1 VIGRIAAARRELLQR
16 EGPLAPPL
24 PWRLALVPVC
34 GSTEQL
40 LDQRQAGW
48 GSGPVALLAQRQ
60 RFGHGQQGRPWVSPH
75 GGVWLSAALP
85 WPPQGAPLALAAA
98 VGLALQ
104 LEALGLAPT
113 LKWPNDL
120 LLHNRKVAGL
130 LPRLRLRGGHI
141 QAARVGIG
149 LNGENPAPAGAINVR
164 QALALSGQ
172 PWRQGA
178 DAIRLAARVLL
189 ALDWAV
195 AAAAEPERVWQEA
208 DRRLQGR
215 DQPLLWQGETW
226 TVAGLARD
234 GGLELRRGAERTI
247 VRRRFEE
254 PAFQVA

>member
-1 VIGRIAAARRELLQR
+1 MIGRIAAARRELQLR
-16 EGPLAPPL
+16 EGYLAPPL
-24 PWRLALVPVC
+24 PWRLAMVPVC
-34 GSTEQL
+34 GSTERL
-40 LDQRQAGW
+40 LDQRKAGW
-48 GSGPVALLAQRQ
+48 GSGPLALLAQRQ

-85 WPPQGAPLALAAA
+85 WPPQGASLAMAAA

-120 LLHNRKVAGL
+120 LLHNCKVAGL
-130 LPRLRLRGGHI
+130 LPRLRLRGGRI

-149 LNGENPAPAGAINVR
+149 LNGENPVPAGAINVR

-172 PWRQGA
+172 ARRQGA

-195 AAAAEPERVWQEA
+195 AAAVEPERVWQEA
-208 DRRLQGR
+208 DRRLHGR
-215 DQPLLWQGETW
+215 GQPLLWQGETW
-226 TVAGLARD
+226 MVAGLARD
-234 GGLELRRGAERTI
+234 GGLELRRGAECTI
-247 VRRRFEE
+247 VRRRFAELS
-254 PAFQVA
+254 PQVA

>member
-1 VIGRIAAARRELLQR
+1 VIGRIAAARRELLGR
-16 EGPLAPPL
+16 EAPLAPPL

-34 GSTEQL
+34 GSTERL

-48 GSGPVALLAQRQ
+48 SSGPVALLAQRQ
-60 RFGHGQQGRPWVSPH
+60 RFGHGQQGRPWVSPR

-85 WPPQGAPLALAAA
+85 WPPQGAPLALATA

-172 PWRQGA
+172 PRRQGA

-208 DRRLQGR
+208 DRRLHGR
-215 DQPLLWQGETW
+215 HQPLLWQGETW

-247 VRRRFEE
+247 VQRRFEE